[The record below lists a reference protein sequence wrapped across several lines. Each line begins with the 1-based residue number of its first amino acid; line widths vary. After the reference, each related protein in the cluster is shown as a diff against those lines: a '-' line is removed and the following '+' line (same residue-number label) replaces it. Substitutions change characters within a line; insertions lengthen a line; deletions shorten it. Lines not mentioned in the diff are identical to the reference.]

1 MRPPKSNKNDYER
14 INDYD
19 TWIPGVIEEIQLRED
34 HDTGFKY
41 PPKKEDGTPHPNA
54 GKPVICDQVR
64 LKFTLEGHQYPHY
77 SKWMRYSYGEKSNLY
92 LKYIKFLVEGAQP
105 DLELDLDLLKKMEVK
120 TMWTANGD
128 WDNLEQI
135 RPLGSKVSAGDA
147 PEDDAP
153 AEEVEDGPGVG
164 E

>member
-1 MRPPKSNKNDYER
+1 MRPPKNNKNDYER
-14 INDYD
+14 IQSYD
-19 TWIPGVIEEIQLRED
+19 EWIRGTIEEIQLRED
-34 HDTGFKY
+34 HDTGFKH

-64 LKFTLEGHQYPHY
+64 LKFTLENHQYPHY

-92 LKYIKFLVEGAQP
+92 LKYLKHLVEDAQP
-105 DLELDLDLLKKMEVK
+105 DLEFDLDLLKHMEVK
-120 TMWTANGD
+120 TMWSQNGD

-135 RPLGSKVSAGDA
+135 RPLGAKVSAGDQ
-147 PEDDAP
+147 PEP
-153 AEEVEDGPGVG
+153 AEEVGDSAEVG